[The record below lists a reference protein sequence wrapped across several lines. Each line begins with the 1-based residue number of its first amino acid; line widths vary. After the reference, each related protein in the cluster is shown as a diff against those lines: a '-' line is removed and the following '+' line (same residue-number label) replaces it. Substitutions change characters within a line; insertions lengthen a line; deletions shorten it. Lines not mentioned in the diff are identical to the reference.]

1 MVKCFEAQQMS
12 EKFRRHLECEIVQ
25 FQFLS
30 DDFSKF
36 AFLLAD
42 RTLEFHARYGFHYR
56 TRIPKFGRD
65 ITYHRVRSPFSPS
78 NSQERCEL
86 YAVGS
91 SPEIYRLDLE
101 QGTFMSPIPAHCAEL
116 TKIALS
122 PVHQMLAV
130 GNIQGEV
137 ECYDSRSRDCLQ
149 CVKIFD
155 AETRAIRFR
164 DDGMQM
170 AVGSE
175 TGVVKLFDIRSSRP
189 LLQFEHAYET
199 PVTSLKFSGD
209 HLLSSDRKTLRIT
222 DLHVVFFL
230 FFEP

>member
-1 MVKCFEAQQMS
+1 MS
-12 EKFRRHLECEIVQ
+12 N
-25 FQFLS
+25 
-30 DDFSKF
+30 FSF
-36 AFLLAD
+36 C
-42 RTLEFHARYGFHYR
+42 RTISASLPSFSR
-56 TRIPKFGRD
+56 TER
-65 ITYHRVRSPFSPS
+65 S
-78 NSQERCEL
+78 NSTHGTDFTTVLAFPSSGETSPIIVFVPLSPPHPQERCEL

-116 TKIALS
+116 TQIVLS

-137 ECYDSRSRDCLQ
+137 ECYDSRSRDYLQ

-155 AETRAIRFR
+155 SETRAIRFR

-189 LLQFEHAYET
+189 LLEFEHAYET
-199 PVTSLKFSGD
+199 PITSLKFAGD

-222 DLHVVFFL
+222 DLHVPSSSL
-230 FFEP
+230 CEP

>member
-1 MVKCFEAQQMS
+1 MGAIS
-12 EKFRRHLECEIVQ
+12 PTIV
-25 FQFLS
+25 LVP
-30 DDFSKF
+30 
-36 AFLLAD
+36 L
-42 RTLEFHARYGFHYR
+42 
-56 TRIPKFGRD
+56 
-65 ITYHRVRSPFSPS
+65 SPS

-209 HLLSSDRKTLRIT
+209 YLLSSDRKTLRIT
-222 DLHVVFFL
+222 DLHVVFSL